1 MDLLSIIKKSL
12 LYSTTID
19 DPDGRVQKQLQEENR
34 KFAVI
39 WSAVEI
45 AFWVFCLLTSG
56 NNEWF
61 LYFRRVYFTS
71 LIINIFTLVASAFFA
86 AKNARLVH
94 PITLIMRAALL
105 GAGIGIALSLP
116 NGRTATFVAAV
127 LFAPVMFVCDTLPTA
142 VLTLAANIVYI
153 MIGSRTC
160 DPAVYS
166 WTLLQLVMFS
176 VAGVLLGHFI
186 NKARFERYE
195 FAEYAVQLA
204 ESNAKLAELQTKYAY
219 NDQMTGLQNRRAYSE
234 KVELLSKQL
243 PVPLTVV
250 MADIN
255 GLKEANDTL
264 GHEAGDELII
274 GSAECLK
281 KSFDGIDTIYRLGGD
296 EFTVIVERSEAE
308 AKMCL
313 ERMEK
318 ICADWKGQYI
328 SGISISYG
336 TASTEEFSDLD
347 SLLKAAD
354 LRMYEYKSNYYQSSG
369 KERRKR

>member
-1 MDLLSIIKKSL
+1 MDLLSKMKKAM

-19 DPDGRVQKQLQEENR
+19 DPDGRVQEQIQEENR

-56 NNEWF
+56 SNEWF
-61 LYFRRVYFTS
+61 LYFRRVYFAS
-71 LIINIFTLVASAFFA
+71 LLISIFTLVASAVFA
-86 AKNARLVH
+86 SKDARLVP

-127 LFAPVMFVCDTLPTA
+127 LFAPVMFISDTLPTA
-142 VLTLAANIVYI
+142 LLILAANIVYI
-153 MIGSRTC
+153 LIGSRNS

-166 WTLLQLVMFS
+166 WTLLQLVLFS
-176 VAGVLLGHFI
+176 IAGVFLGHFI

-219 NDQMTGLQNRRAYSE
+219 NDQMTGLPNRRAYSE
-234 KVELLSKQL
+234 KVEQLSKQL
-243 PVPLTVV
+243 PVPCSVV

-274 GSAECLK
+274 GSAECLR
-281 KSFDGIDTIYRLGGD
+281 KSFEGVDTIYRLGGD
-296 EFTVIVERSEAE
+296 EFAVIMESTEADV
-308 AKMCL
+308 KTRL

-318 ICADWKGQYI
+318 ICADWKGRFI
-328 SGISISYG
+328 NGISISYG

-354 LRMYEYKSNYYQSSG
+354 QRMYEYKSNYYISTG
-369 KERRKR
+369 KNRRKR